1 MCTRDMTDQERRY
14 GMDNTILIAGP
25 TASGKSGLAIELARA
40 SNGVVINADSMQVY
54 RELRVLTARPSADE
68 EAAAPHRLYGI
79 TSVAAPFSVGLW
91 LERVQVE
98 IAAARQAGR
107 LPIIVGGTGLYFQAL
122 TEGMAKIPV
131 IPEHVRQA
139 ARARLSELGPAGLH
153 AALAERDPLMTGR
166 LTPTDSQRLVR
177 AYEVIEGTGLSL
189 ATWQQQAA
197 TTAVLAPPWHGFVL
211 TWPREQLYHRCD
223 ERLAAMLD
231 QGALDEVADLAAM
244 GLDPGLPAM
253 KALGVAELI
262 RYSRGEIGRAQA
274 LAVAQQA
281 TRRYAKRQMTWFR
294 NKMYSWMSIYLQDS
308 ESFSERIIPL
318 ILKNILT
325 HPQ

>member
-1 MCTRDMTDQERRY
+1 
-14 GMDNTILIAGP
+14 MDNTILIAGP

-40 SNGVVINADSMQVY
+40 CNGVIINADSMQVY
-54 RELRVLTARPSADE
+54 RELRVLTARPNADE

-79 TSVAAPFSVGLW
+79 TSVAAPFSVGRW

-98 IAAARQAGR
+98 IAAARRAGQ

-122 TEGMAKIPV
+122 TEGMAKIPG
-131 IPEHVRQA
+131 IPEPVRQA

-153 AALAERDPLMTGR
+153 AALAERDPLMAGR
-166 LTPTDSQRLVR
+166 LTPSDSQRLVR

-189 ATWQQQAA
+189 AAWQRNAA

-244 GLDPGLPAM
+244 DLDPGLPAM
-253 KALGVAELI
+253 KALGVPELI

-274 LAVAQQA
+274 LAAAQQA
-281 TRRYAKRQMTWFR
+281 TRRYAKRQMTWYR
-294 NKMYSWMSIYLQDS
+294 NKMCSWMTINSQDS
-308 ESFSERIIPL
+308 ESFFERIIPL
-318 ILKNILT
+318 ILKNSLT